1 MENENE
7 NTDRLLPQEIRKV
20 IRSARRAKQKM
31 EVLRR
36 KAIRNRK
43 QWRTA

>member
-1 MENENE
+1 MRENQ

-20 IRSARRAKQKM
+20 IRSVRRAKQKQ
-31 EVLRR
+31 EALRR
-36 KAIRNRK
+36 KEIRNRK